1 MVRKEECMEIWTL
14 KRQGYSHRAIARKLG
29 VHRQTVKKYLATHEF
44 PVYRAVKRTSALAP
58 YYRMIEEWL
67 STENYHA
74 TRVHELLKHQGY
86 AGGYET
92 VKRAVRAIKEQRDR
106 IAYLRFE
113 TMPGQQAQ
121 VDFAEFQ
128 TVSATGEVQT
138 LAVFLLVLGYSRQM
152 YIEFVERCTMTT
164 FLDCHQRAFQFLG
177 GVPQEILYDNMKNV
191 VVRRHVGRAQFNS
204 TFLDFCAHAG
214 YTPVAC
220 PPYSPWV
227 KGKVERPIDYLRERF
242 WRGYTYTD
250 LPRVNRDVQEW
261 NRTVA
266 MERIHGTTH
275 EQVRLRFE
283 REQPSLGPLPP
294 RPYDTSEQVYRKV
307 YKDCQL
313 SFGGNRYVVPHTLA
327 GKTVLLKIKACTLR
341 VYDDETLAAEYAIP
355 QTTGQLLAQPRFY
368 EALKQDLE
376 QRRRKYQAPCGK
388 AKATRGLLANGLI
401 HELVQ
406 RRPLAVY
413 EALLEVAHV

>member
-1 MVRKEECMEIWTL
+1 MEIWAL
-14 KRQGYSHRAIARKLG
+14 KRQGYSNRAIARKLG

-44 PVYRAVKRTSALAP
+44 PVYRVVKRPSGLAP
-58 YYRMIEEWL
+58 YYGMIEEWL
-67 STENYHA
+67 GTEDYHA

-92 VKRAVRAIKEQRDR
+92 VKRAVRKITEKRDQ

-128 TVSATGEVQT
+128 TVAANGEVHT
-138 LAVFLLVLGYSRQM
+138 LYVFLLVLGYSRQM

-191 VVRRHVGRAQFNS
+191 VVRRHVGRAQFNG
-204 TFLDFCAHAG
+204 TFLDFCAHYG

-220 PPYSPWV
+220 PPYSPWY

-250 LPRVNRDVQEW
+250 LACVNRDVQEW
-261 NRTVA
+261 NATVA
-266 MERIHGTTH
+266 MERIHGTTQ
-275 EQVRLRFE
+275 EQVCLRFE
-283 REQPSLGPLPP
+283 REQPHLGPLPR
-294 RPYDTSEQVYRKV
+294 RPYDTSEKVYRKV

-313 SFGGNRYVVPHTLA
+313 SFGGNRYVVSHTLA
-327 GKTVLLKIKACTLR
+327 GKAVLLKIKHGRLR
-341 VYDDETLAAEYAIP
+341 VYDDETLAAEYEIP
-355 QTTGQLLAQPRFY
+355 QATGQLLSQPRFY

-376 QRRRKYQAPCGK
+376 QRRRKYQTPCGK
-388 AKATRGLLANGLI
+388 AKATQGLLTNGLI
-401 HELVQ
+401 HEMVQ

-413 EALLEVAHV
+413 EALVGAAHV